1 VKKGS
6 HAVKQRMRL
15 LPVSCF
21 LCGWRFRAVENVLA
35 EEPLCGSTPCGSAPL
50 RKRPLRKRP
59 PSEAPPAKAP
69 PCGSAPCG
77 SPPCGS
83 DPCGSAPCE
92 SAPLRKRPPAEAPP
106 CGPPPPSE
114 APPAEPPPAESPPA
128 ESPPAEAP
136 LQKLPL
142 RNPPLAGLMD
152 AASDY
157 RSEDCGFES
166 RTVWWRLGKMI
177 TAKIQVSAVRTGFVT
192 QYILRATVAI
202 VFLYCFCRDPGSNRG
217 PSDLQSDALPT
228 ELSRLGVCKKMEH

>member
-1 VKKGS
+1 
-6 HAVKQRMRL
+6 M
-15 LPVSCF
+15 
-21 LCGWRFRAVENVLA
+21 A

-50 RKRPLRKRP
+50 RKRPLRKRH

-83 DPCGSAPCE
+83 DPCGSAPRPHSEAPPAKAPPCG
-92 SAPLRKRPPAEAPP
+92 SAPLRT
-106 CGPPPPSE
+106 PPPSE

-128 ESPPAEAP
+128 EPP

-166 RTVWWRLGKMI
+166 RTVWWRLGSMI
-177 TAKIQVSAVRTGFVT
+177 AAKIQVSAVRTGFVT

-217 PSDLQSDALPT
+217 PSDLRSDALPT
-228 ELSRLGVCKKMEH
+228 ELSRQLQE